1 MGGIFCIN
9 TCRTAGKD
17 DTAGIFGGNDFCR
30 GIKRQYL
37 AVNMALADA
46 AGDQLSVLGAEI

>member
-9 TCRTAGKD
+9 TCRTAGKND
-17 DTAGIFGGNDFCR
+17 AAGIFCGNDLCR

-37 AVNMALADA
+37 AVNMALSDA
-46 AGDQLSVLGAEI
+46 AGDQLAVLGAEI

>member
-1 MGGIFCIN
+1 MGGIFCIH
-9 TCRTAGKD
+9 TCRSAGKND
-17 DTAGIFGGNDFCR
+17 APGIFGGNDFCR

-46 AGDQLSVLGAEI
+46 AGDQLAVLGAKI

>member
-1 MGGIFCIN
+1 ME
-9 TCRTAGKD
+9 TAARRATLAD
-17 DTAGIFGGNDFCR
+17 AAGIFGSNDFCR

-46 AGDQLSVLGAEI
+46 AGDQLAVLGAKI